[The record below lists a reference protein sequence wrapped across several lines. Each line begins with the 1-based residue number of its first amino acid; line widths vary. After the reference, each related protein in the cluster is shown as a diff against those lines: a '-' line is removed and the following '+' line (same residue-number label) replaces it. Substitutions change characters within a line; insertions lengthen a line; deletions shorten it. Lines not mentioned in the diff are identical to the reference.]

1 MGFRFL
7 RNAVEKRVATIL
19 MNRPE
24 KRNAL
29 SPAMLEE
36 LESAFKR
43 YGADETV
50 HAIVLTGG
58 EKVFSAGFDLDYI
71 RSIEKEGSRRF
82 CSLFHQTYR
91 AIMFCPVPV
100 IAAVGGAAIAGGFD
114 LTLMCDIRYASAGAR
129 FGQRE
134 VPLAL
139 TPLLDPLWRIIG
151 LGNAR
156 EVALTG
162 RIYGADE
169 ALRMGYLS
177 RVFPE
182 GQLLKFAMRAAFEM
196 ACHNRRTLV
205 ETKALSHIVIHS
217 DLDRSMRAQEKVF
230 RTFIGTEENRRKVD
244 ALRATLKK
252 GKTRHGNDTAGK
264 RNRP

>member
-7 RNAVEKRVATIL
+7 RNAVEKRVATIRMHRL
-19 MNRPE
+19 E
-24 KRNAL
+24 KHNAL
-29 SPAMLEE
+29 SPAMLGEI
-36 LESAFKR
+36 ESAFER

-50 HAIVLTGG
+50 HTIVLTGG
-58 EKVFSAGFDLDYI
+58 EKVFSAGLDLDYI
-71 RSIEKEGSRRF
+71 RRIETDDSAHF
-82 CSLFHQTYR
+82 CRLYHQACR
-91 AIMFCPVPV
+91 AILFCPVPV

-182 GQLLKFAMRAAFEM
+182 GQLLKSALSAAFEM
-196 ACHNRRTLV
+196 AGYDRRTLI

-217 DLDRSMRAQEKVF
+217 DLDRSMRAQE
-230 RTFIGTEENRRKVD
+230 RILRSFIGTEESRRRVE
-244 ALRATLKK
+244 ALQKTLKK
-252 GKTRHGNDTAGK
+252 E
-264 RNRP
+264 

>member
-1 MGFRFL
+1 MGFRFI
-7 RNAVEKRVATIL
+7 RNSVERRVATIL

-24 KRNAL
+24 KHNAL
-29 SPAMLEE
+29 LPAMLGEI
-36 LESAFKR
+36 ESAFER

-50 HAIVLTGG
+50 HVIVLTGG
-58 EKVFSAGFDLDYI
+58 EKVFSAGLDLDYI
-71 RSIEKEGSRRF
+71 RRIEKDDSAHF
-82 CSLFHQTYR
+82 CSLYHRACR
-91 AIMFCPVPV
+91 AILFCPVPV

-162 RIYGADE
+162 RIYGAEE

-182 GQLLKFAMRAAFEM
+182 GQFLKSAMSAAFEM
-196 ACHNRRTLV
+196 AGYDRRTLI
-205 ETKALSHIVIHS
+205 ETKALSHMVIHS
-217 DLDRSMRAQEKVF
+217 DLDRSMRAQE
-230 RTFIGTEENRRKVD
+230 RMLRSFIGTEENRRRVE
-244 ALRATLKK
+244 ALQKTLRKE
-252 GKTRHGNDTAGK
+252 
-264 RNRP
+264 